1 MNDRSV
7 KSTESHVREGAVS
20 GSSPGGVS
28 SGRRGFF
35 RRTLAYLVG
44 TPVAV
49 GFTALAA
56 TLVMWLLGCL
66 RFMFPNVLVEPP
78 MTFKVGFPRDYAD
91 GQVETKY
98 KARHGVWVV
107 RHEYEGQPQIY
118 VLKAVCTHLGCT
130 PNWQETEQKFKCPC
144 HGSGFY
150 KSGIH
155 FEGPAPRPLERY
167 AIRRA
172 EDGELEVDKRRK
184 FQEELG
190 EWENADCFVPV

>member
-7 KSTESHVREGAVS
+7 ESTRDGVRESGVS
-20 GSSPGGVS
+20 ESAAGEVS

-35 RRTLAYLVG
+35 RRTFAYLLG
-44 TPVAV
+44 TPLAV

-56 TLVMWLLGCL
+56 TLVMWMLGCV
-66 RFMFPNVLVEPP
+66 RFMFPNVLIEPP
-78 MTFKVGFPRDYAD
+78 MKFKVGFPRDYAD

-98 KARHGVWVV
+98 KTRHGVWVV
-107 RHEYEGQPQIY
+107 RHEYEGRSQIY

-130 PNWQETEQKFKCPC
+130 PNWLETEQKFKCPC

-150 KSGIH
+150 KSGVH

-167 AIRRA
+167 AIQRV
-172 EDGELEVDKRRK
+172 EDGELEVDKSRT

-190 EWENADCFVPV
+190 EWENEDCFITV